1 LNEETFSNRQKELF
15 SFFKD
20 HSRNPTEMTKEIGDS
35 IVLALKELAAVAPKK
50 KPKIDTDASDFP
62 KNLEKY

>member
-1 LNEETFSNRQKELF
+1 
-15 SFFKD
+15 
-20 HSRNPTEMTKEIGDS
+20 MTKEIGDS